1 MDNNKTYELDNIE
14 NNLNDKEDITLEIN
28 NQTRDGNLYLPLE
41 VENYLNVKI
50 NFNFIN
56 FKYSQIQ
63 IGEILMKP
71 F

>member
-28 NQTRDGNLYLPLE
+28 NQTRDGSLYLPLE

-50 NFNFIN
+50 N
-56 FKYSQIQ
+56 
-63 IGEILMKP
+63 L
-71 F
+71 

>member
-28 NQTRDGNLYLPLE
+28 NQTRDGSLYLPLE